1 MIRELLAA
9 FVGTAAFSVLYG
21 VPRRC
26 YVWCG
31 AAGSAGWLVYRCCV
45 EWRGAA
51 AAACLAALA
60 VTLLARFL
68 AVRGQCPVLIFMLP
82 GIFPLVPGAGIYWT
96 SYYLVMNE
104 MDQALTTGYEAVKC
118 AAAIVLGIVLAF
130 ELPQKL
136 FRRAGKTSGI
146 K

>member
-1 MIRELLAA
+1 ML
-9 FVGTAAFSVLYG
+9 
-21 VPRRC
+21 VP
-26 YVWCG
+26 
-31 AAGSAGWLVYRCCV
+31 
-45 EWRGAA
+45 
-51 AAACLAALA
+51 A
-60 VTLLARFL
+60 VTELRSKLN
-68 AVRGQCPVLIFMLP
+68 GC
-82 GIFPLVPGAGIYWT
+82 PLVPGAGIYWT

>member
-31 AAGSAGWLVYRCCV
+31 A
-45 EWRGAA
+45 
-51 AAACLAALA
+51 
-60 VTLLARFL
+60 
-68 AVRGQCPVLIFMLP
+68 
-82 GIFPLVPGAGIYWT
+82 AGIYWT